1 MAGVTRT
8 IDVMFVLVPERHEG
22 EKFIIAT
29 ARDITEMRKIEDQ
42 LHQAQKLEA
51 VGQLT
56 GGIAHDFNN
65 LLTTILGNLELLTAR
80 LGDGDQ
86 CSARQLS
93 AARTAAEHGARLTT
107 QLLAFSRQQR
117 MAPEAVDLNRIIA
130 GMSGLLQT
138 AVGATNR
145 IETALAA
152 SLLLALADPSQIEL
166 VILNLAINA
175 RDAMPSGGTIT
186 IGTSNVRLGAPE
198 RSEEPS
204 PGDYVMCSVADSGT
218 GIPNEILDRVF
229 EPFFTTKEVG
239 KGSGLGLCQVLG
251 VAKQLGGG
259 VRIETLPGTGTTV
272 SVYLPRA
279 DGDLSSVTPAE
290 SRVDHDTGDFRRV
303 VVLLV
308 DDDGEVRTAVVEMLR
323 YAGHDVIEAGSGRDA
338 LDCLD
343 RYGDRIDLMM
353 VDYVMPGMSGV
364 EVARLGR
371 LKRPGLPILFI
382 TGFADT
388 AVLAAEA
395 NSHHILQKPFYTADL
410 VAKIE
415 GALRTASG

>member
-1 MAGVTRT
+1 
-8 IDVMFVLVPERHEG
+8 
-22 EKFIIAT
+22 
-29 ARDITEMRKIEDQ
+29 MRQIEDQ

-65 LLTTILGNLELLTAR
+65 LLTTIFGNLELLTAR
-80 LGDGDQ
+80 LGVDDQ

-93 AARTAAEHGARLTT
+93 AARTAAERGARLTT

-117 MAPEAVDLNRIIA
+117 MAPEPVDLNRIIT
-130 GMSGLLQT
+130 GMHGLLQS
-138 AVGATNR
+138 AASATNR
-145 IETALAA
+145 IEFALAGPL
-152 SLLLALADPSQIEL
+152 SLALADPSQIEL

-198 RSEEPS
+198 RPEEPA
-204 PGDYVMCSVADSGT
+204 PGDYVVCSVADTGT
-218 GIPNEILDRVF
+218 GIPREILDKVF

-259 VRIETLPGTGTTV
+259 VRITTRPGTGTTV

-279 DGDLSSVTPAE
+279 NGDVSSMMPTEPAADRE
-290 SRVDHDTGDFRRV
+290 TSDFRRV
-303 VVLLV
+303 GVLLV
-308 DDDGEVRTAVVEMLR
+308 DDDTEVRAAVADMLR
-323 YAGHDVIEAGSGRDA
+323 YAGHDVVEAGNGRQA
-338 LDCLD
+338 LDCLE
-343 RYGDRIDLMM
+343 RHGERIDLMIL
-353 VDYVMPGMSGV
+353 DYVMPDIDGV
-364 EVARLGR
+364 ETARLGR
-371 LKRPGLPILFI
+371 LKRPRLPILFI

-388 AVLAAEA
+388 AFLAAEA
-395 NSHHILQKPFYTADL
+395 NSRHILQKPFYTADL

-415 GALRTASG
+415 AALRTASG